1 VRTLLTFLVLFA
13 VTPLRQV
20 DDASPAILWALQLP
34 ALVTE
39 ARQVGVTETVVGEL
53 LTALRQRGLPADQAA
68 VVVGEE
74 VDAVNAGEPKD
85 NFGVFVHQQLNAGL
99 RGNAL
104 AEAIRTE
111 HRARGIGRADEGNGK
126 GRAKAKAN
134 GQDTLK
140 HGGGGS

>member
-1 VRTLLTFLVLFA
+1 MRTLLTFLVFFA
-13 VTPLRQV
+13 VAPVHQV
-20 DDASPAILWALQLP
+20 DDASTAILWALQLP

-39 ARQVGVTETVVGEL
+39 ARQAGVTETVVGEL

-68 VVVGEE
+68 VVVREE
-74 VDAVNAGEPKD
+74 VDAVNLGEPKD
-85 NFGVFVHQQLNAGL
+85 NFGVFVHQQLDAGL

-111 HRARGIGRADEGNGK
+111 HRARGIGRADAGNGRGK
-126 GRAKAKAN
+126 AKVKAN
-134 GQDTLK
+134 GRDTLK